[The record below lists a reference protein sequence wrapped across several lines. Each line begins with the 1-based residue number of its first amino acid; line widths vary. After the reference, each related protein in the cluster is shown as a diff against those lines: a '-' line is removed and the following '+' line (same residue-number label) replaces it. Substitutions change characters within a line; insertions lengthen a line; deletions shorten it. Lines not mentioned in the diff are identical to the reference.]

1 MADNGLTFFS
11 PRIVAVRIVYADKYK
26 PRFSTL
32 FSSFTE
38 NSMTHPADQKDA
50 SGLQNNLS
58 IYLPFESELI
68 QVGIQITQS
77 RMKTT
82 SMQPFFKNK
91 CSLLFWLN
99 LRGREY
105 FEN

>member
-1 MADNGLTFFS
+1 MLSKMADNGLTYFS

-26 PRFSTL
+26 PPFSTL

-68 QVGIQITQS
+68 
-77 RMKTT
+77 
-82 SMQPFFKNK
+82 
-91 CSLLFWLN
+91 
-99 LRGREY
+99 
-105 FEN
+105 

>member
-82 SMQPFFKNK
+82 SMHTFLRINAPYFF
-91 CSLLFWLN
+91 
-99 LRGREY
+99 G
-105 FEN
+105 